1 MKYQIS
7 VAEHQSIR
15 NRNWWSKLSLEPY
28 IHIVVTIVIKLF
40 WDLFFIAI
48 LFFLVYFIDERREK
62 YLVYHYFLN
71 FIIYSL
77 PYCYLYLERKQ
88 RSIKYI

>member
-1 MKYQIS
+1 MKYQIPS
-7 VAEHQSIR
+7 AEHQSIR
-15 NRNWWSKLSLEPY
+15 NRNWWSKLSLELY
-28 IHIVVTIVIKLF
+28 IHIVVMMVIKLF
-40 WDLFFIAI
+40 WDLFSIAI

-77 PYCYLYLERKQ
+77 SYCYLYLERKQ